1 MTPIDLVYL
10 WCDDADPK
18 WRAKRMATAEKF
30 GVANDSV
37 HNGACRYRGG
47 DMLRYSLRS
56 AAQSIPWVRNIF
68 VVMDDDQSAQ
78 LIERRAD
85 PEFIGRIS

>member
-1 MTPIDLVYL
+1 MTPVDLVYL

-18 WRAKRMATAEKF
+18 WRAKRIATAERF
-30 GVANDSV
+30 GVANDIV

-56 AAQSIPWVRNIF
+56 AAIQASWTVSCRPVSPSSGVRP
-68 VVMDDDQSAQ
+68 A
-78 LIERRAD
+78 RRA
-85 PEFIGRIS
+85 RASRR